1 MTVPVAAAVVRR
13 ELTRAARSQ
22 TEALYPLIF
31 FALCVLLFPFAVGT
45 EGGVLASVAPGAI
58 WVSVL
63 LAATLSVEP
72 LFRADYADGTLELLA
87 AAGAPLVSLALGKA
101 LSHWLLSAVPVL
113 LASVPLALALDLARP
128 VLLALLASLALG
140 TVTLSLVGTAVG
152 ALTAGLR
159 GGGVLLALL
168 ILPLYIP
175 VLIFGGSATANAA
188 AGLPVTAELL
198 FLAGLAVL
206 ALTLAP
212 WAAAAAL
219 RIRLA

>member
-1 MTVPVAAAVVRR
+1 MFAVLRR
-13 ELTRAARSQ
+13 ELVRAARSQ

-31 FALCVLLFPFAVGT
+31 FALCVLLFPFAIGT
-45 EGGVLASVAPGAI
+45 EGGTLRAVAPGAI

-63 LAATLSVEP
+63 LAATLSVEH

-87 AAGAPLVSLALGKA
+87 ASGTPLVALALGKA
-101 LSHWLLSAVPVL
+101 VSHWVLSAVPI
-113 LASVPLALALDLARP
+113 LAAAVPLGLVLDLGLPTLR
-128 VLLALLASLALG
+128 VLLASLALG
-140 TVTLSLVGTAVG
+140 TLTLSLVGAAVG
-152 ALTAGLR
+152 ALTVGLR

-175 VLIFGGSATANAA
+175 VLIFGGAAAANAA
-188 AGLPVTAELL
+188 AGLPATAELL

-212 WAAAAAL
+212 WATAAAL
-219 RIRLA
+219 RIRLG